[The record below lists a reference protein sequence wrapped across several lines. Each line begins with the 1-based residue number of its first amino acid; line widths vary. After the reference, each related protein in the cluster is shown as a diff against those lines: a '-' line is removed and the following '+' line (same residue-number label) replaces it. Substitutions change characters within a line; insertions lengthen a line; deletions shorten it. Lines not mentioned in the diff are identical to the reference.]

1 MNIIGKLIK
10 KLERETGVS
19 KAGKTWEKQS
29 ILVEQSGTDYN
40 KEVVISFFGDKM
52 KSMLDLEIEG
62 KFIKLFPG
70 DSVPKYGLIRDA
82 TKEGIVVTI
91 TSLGPTRGYSTHY
104 DVGQRHFIPWGK
116 LQFQFVCSMEANTG
130 GRQKS

>member
-1 MNIIGKLIK
+1 
-10 KLERETGVS
+10 
-19 KAGKTWEKQS
+19 
-29 ILVEQSGTDYN
+29 
-40 KEVVISFFGDKM
+40 M

-70 DSVPKYGLIRDA
+70 DSVPKYGLIRDI

-130 GRQKS
+130 GRQKP